1 VGFPADGEVT
11 LAIGFFCRHN
21 VPYGTG
27 SVVMA
32 NLAWAFSPTQE
43 NRMRRLVR
51 PLLLTALATC
61 CGAAFAATAEQAPK
75 GRLPG
80 WAVPQSYQLAFK
92 VDPAQQ
98 DFSGHATIKVKLTR
112 ASDHLWLD
120 GAELKVS
127 KVTIT
132 DAAGKRRTGKY
143 VSVEPKAGVARV
155 DFGSTLEPQQVT
167 LAFEYTAPLN
177 AQLQGLYKVTAK
189 GQPYAMTQMEPISAR
204 FAFPGFDE
212 PGFKTPFDISITVP
226 DSENVV
232 ANTKQVKEVPAGNG
246 WKTVTFAQ
254 TLPLPTYLV
263 AFAVGPWDIVDGPAI
278 SPDAYRAKPLQL
290 RGVAAHGEGH
300 RLQHVLGETPS
311 IIHALENYYGFGYPF
326 DKLDLLA
333 APDFSAGAMENPGLV
348 TFRDWLLL
356 IDKDSPARNVRGSF
370 NVTAHELAHM
380 WTGDTVTTA
389 WWNDIWL
396 NEAFATWMQ
405 QKVTMQVHPEYRA
418 DLDRVR
424 GAQGAMS
431 NDSLVSAR
439 RIRQPITGNGDI
451 ETAFD
456 SITYRKGASV
466 LGMFENY
473 VGEKTF
479 QEGMRAYIQQHKY
492 GNASADDLVASIAA
506 AADKGAAFK
515 HAFKSFLDQSGVPYV
530 ATRLE
535 QKDGKTILQLSQSRY
550 LPVGSSGD
558 AQRIWG
564 VPVCVRYG
572 TSAGGKNGAPSSKVS
587 CNMLD
592 QASGSM
598 SLPGAST
605 PTWVMPNAN
614 ASGYYRFSLD
624 KDALG
629 RLVGQVGQLSDAEQL
644 AYADAVD
651 ASFRHGDLDAGDV
664 LTALQPL
671 TVSKIREVATAPL
684 DQLDWINRHLATT
697 DAQHARLAAWV
708 KAAYLPRLQQL
719 GYQRKAGESENDAL
733 LRSTL
738 ASALAFDFKL
748 PEVRAALL
756 KQGEAALKPNAD
768 GRLNLAAADPDLLGD
783 ALGVAVQ
790 QHGRSAV
797 DALIAELPKTSDPAL
812 RNGILG
818 GLASVEDPALTEQVR
833 NFALTKPV
841 KVGEMAMLLRA
852 GRDTLAQRDA
862 MWTWFTAHYRQIL
875 DRTGSFAGGRLPSL
889 AAGGGC
895 SAAEDAR
902 LQAFFKPRLQDAAG
916 IDRGLAQTGES
927 IRLCSAL
934 KAKQDP
940 AAILR

>member
-1 VGFPADGEVT
+1 
-11 LAIGFFCRHN
+11 
-21 VPYGTG
+21 
-27 SVVMA
+27 
-32 NLAWAFSPTQE
+32 
-43 NRMRRLVR
+43 MRRLVR

-61 CGAAFAATAEQAPK
+61 CGAAFAATADQAPQ

-98 DFSGHATIKVKLTR
+98 DFSGTTTIKVKLNK

-132 DAAGKRRTGKY
+132 DAAGKTHAGKY
-143 VSVEPKAGVARV
+143 VNVDPKAGVVRV
-155 DFGSTLEPQQVT
+155 DFGSTLKPQDLTVK
-167 LAFEYTAPLN
+167 FEYSAPLN

-226 DSENVV
+226 DHENVV
-232 ANTKQVKEVPAGNG
+232 ANTMQVKEQPAGKG

-254 TLPLPTYLV
+254 TQPLPTYLV
-263 AFAVGPWDIVDGPAI
+263 AFAVGPWDIVDGPDI
-278 SPDAYRAKPLQL
+278 SPDAYRATPLKL
-290 RGVAAHGEGH
+290 RGIAAKGEGH
-300 RLQHVLGETPS
+300 RMEHVLSETPS

-326 DKLDLLA
+326 GKLDLLA
-333 APDFSAGAMENPGLV
+333 APDFEAGAMENPGLV

-356 IDKDSPARNVRGSF
+356 LDKDSPARNVQGSF
-370 NVTAHELAHM
+370 NVNAHELAHQ

-439 RIRQPITGNGDI
+439 SIRQPISGNGDI
-451 ETAFD
+451 MTAFD
-456 SITYRKGASV
+456 GITYQKGASV
-466 LGMFENY
+466 IGMFENY
-473 VGEKTF
+473 VGEKTY
-479 QEGMRAYIQQHKY
+479 QKGMRAYIQSQKF
-492 GNASADDLVASIAA
+492 GNATADDLVSAIATA
-506 AADKGAAFK
+506 AGKGDAFK

-530 ATRLE
+530 ATKLE
-535 QKDGKTILQLSQSRY
+535 QKDGKTVLQLSQSRY
-550 LPVGSSGD
+550 LPLGSSGD
-558 AQRIWG
+558 AKRTWG

-572 TSAGGKNGAPSSKVS
+572 TADGSKVA
-587 CNMLD
+587 CDMLD
-592 QASGSM
+592 KATGSM
-598 SLPGAST
+598 VLAGASK

-624 KDALG
+624 KDGLDHLIKQIGKLG
-629 RLVGQVGQLSDAEQL
+629 DAEQL
-644 AYADAVD
+644 AYADAIN
-651 ASFRHGDLDAGDV
+651 ASFRRGDLDAGQV
-664 LTALQPL
+664 LAALRPL
-671 TVSKIREVATAPL
+671 AGSKIREVATVPL
-684 DQLDWINRHLATT
+684 GTAGGLYQRIATT
-697 DAQHARLAAWV
+697 DAQRARLAEWA
-708 KAAYLPRLQQL
+708 KAAYLPRLEQL
-719 GYQRKAGESENDAL
+719 GYQRKAGESEDDSL
-733 LRSTL
+733 MRSSL
-738 ASALAFDFKL
+738 ASSLAFDFKL

-756 KQGEAALKPNAD
+756 KQGDAALKPKAD
-768 GRLNLAAADPDLLGD
+768 GRLDLAAADPDLLGD

-790 QHGRSAV
+790 EHGKSAV

-841 KVGEMAMLLRA
+841 KVGEMGMLLRG
-852 GRDTLAQRDA
+852 GRDTRAQRDA
-862 MWTWFTAHYRQIL
+862 MWTWFTTHYAQIL
-875 DRTGSFAGGRLPSL
+875 DRTGSFSGGRLPSL
-889 AAGGGC
+889 AARGGC
-895 SAAEDAR
+895 SSAEYDR
-902 LQAFFKPRLQDAAG
+902 LQAFFKTREKDAAG
-916 IDRGLAQTGES
+916 IARGLAQTGES
-927 IRLCSAL
+927 IQLCSAL
-934 KAKQDP
+934 KAAQDP
-940 AAILR
+940 ASILR

>member
-1 VGFPADGEVT
+1 
-11 LAIGFFCRHN
+11 
-21 VPYGTG
+21 
-27 SVVMA
+27 
-32 NLAWAFSPTQE
+32 
-43 NRMRRLVR
+43 MRRLAR
-51 PLLLTALATC
+51 PLLLTALAAC
-61 CGAAFAATAEQAPK
+61 CGVAFAATADQAPQ

-98 DFSGHATIKVKLTR
+98 DFSGTTTIKVKLTK

-132 DAAGKRRTGKY
+132 DAAGKTHTGKY
-143 VSVEPKAGVARV
+143 VAVDPKAGVARV
-155 DFGSTLEPQQVT
+155 DFGSTLQPQQLTVK
-167 LAFEYTAPLN
+167 FEYTAPLN

-212 PGFKTPFDISITVP
+212 PGFKTPFDLSITVP
-226 DSENVV
+226 DHENVV
-232 ANTKQVKEVPAGNG
+232 ANTQQVKQAPAGKG

-263 AFAVGPWDIVDGPAI
+263 AFAVGPWDIVAGPDI
-278 SPDAYRAKPLQL
+278 SPTAYRAKPLQL
-290 RGVAAHGEGH
+290 RGIAAKGEGQ
-300 RLQHVLGETPS
+300 RMKHVLGETPS

-333 APDFSAGAMENPGLV
+333 APDFEAGAMENPGLV

-356 IDKDSPARNVRGSF
+356 IDKDSPARNVQGSF
-370 NVTAHELAHM
+370 NVNAHELAHQ
-380 WTGDTVTTA
+380 WTGDTVTTE

-424 GAQGAMS
+424 GGQGAMN

-439 RIRQPITGNGDI
+439 SIRQPITGNGDI
-451 ETAFD
+451 MTAFD
-456 SITYRKGASV
+456 GITYQKGASV
-466 LGMFENY
+466 IGMFENY
-473 VGEKTF
+473 VGEKTY
-479 QEGMRAYIQQHKY
+479 QKGMRAYIQSQKY
-492 GNASADDLVASIAA
+492 GNATADDLVSAIAT
-506 AADKGAAFK
+506 AADKGDAFK

-530 ATRLE
+530 ATKLE
-535 QKDGKTILQLSQSRY
+535 QKNGQTVLQLSQSRY
-550 LPVGSSGD
+550 LPLGSRGD
-558 AQRIWG
+558 PQRIWG

-572 TSAGGKNGAPSSKVS
+572 TADGSKVA
-587 CNMLD
+587 CEMLD
-592 QASGSM
+592 KATGSM
-598 SLPGAST
+598 VLAGASN
-605 PTWVMPNAN
+605 PTWIMPNAN

-624 KDALG
+624 KSELG
-629 RLVGQVGQLSDAEQL
+629 GLVKQIGKLSDAEQL
-644 AYADAVD
+644 AYADAIS
-651 ASFRHGDLDAGDV
+651 ASFRHGDLDAGDM
-664 LTALQPL
+664 LAALQPL
-671 TVSKIREVATAPL
+671 TGSKIREVATVPL
-684 DQLDWINRHLATT
+684 DQAAQLYHRIAAT
-697 DAQHARLAAWV
+697 DAQRARLAAWA
-708 KAAYLPRLQQL
+708 KAAYLPRLEQL
-719 GYQRKAGESENDAL
+719 GYQRKAGESEDDSL
-733 LRSTL
+733 MRSSL
-738 ASALAFDFKL
+738 ASSLAFDFKL

-756 KQGEAALKPNAD
+756 KQGEAALKPKAD
-768 GRLNLAAADPDLLGD
+768 GHLNLAAADPDLLGD

-790 QHGRSAV
+790 EHGKSAV

-841 KVGEMAMLLRA
+841 KVGEMRMLLSG
-852 GRDTLAQRDA
+852 GRDTLAERDA
-862 MWTWFTAHYRQIL
+862 MWSWFTAHYAQIL
-875 DRTGSFAGGRLPSL
+875 DRTGSFSGGRLPSM

-895 SAAEDAR
+895 SSAEYDR
-902 LQAFFKPRLQDAAG
+902 LQAFFKTREKDAAG
-916 IDRGLAQTGES
+916 IGRGLAQTGES
-927 IRLCSAL
+927 IQLCSAL

>member
-1 VGFPADGEVT
+1 
-11 LAIGFFCRHN
+11 
-21 VPYGTG
+21 
-27 SVVMA
+27 
-32 NLAWAFSPTQE
+32 
-43 NRMRRLVR
+43 MRRLAR
-51 PLLLTALATC
+51 PLLLTALAAC
-61 CGAAFAATAEQAPK
+61 CGAAFAATADQAPQ

-98 DFSGHATIKVKLTR
+98 DFSGTTTIKVKLTQ

-127 KVTIT
+127 KVTIA
-132 DAAGKRRTGKY
+132 DAAGKVHAGKY
-143 VSVEPKAGVARV
+143 VAVDPKAGVARV
-155 DFGSTLEPQQVT
+155 DFGSTLQPQQLTVK
-167 LAFEYTAPLN
+167 FEYTAPLN

-226 DSENVV
+226 DHENVV
-232 ANTKQVKEVPAGNG
+232 ANTQQVKQAPAGKG

-254 TLPLPTYLV
+254 TLPLPTYLI
-263 AFAVGPWDIVDGPAI
+263 AFAVGPWDIVAGPDI
-278 SPDAYRAKPLQL
+278 SPTAYRAKPLQL
-290 RGVAAHGEGH
+290 RGIAAKGEGQ
-300 RLQHVLGETPS
+300 RMKHVLGETPS

-333 APDFSAGAMENPGLV
+333 APDFEAGAMENPGLV

-356 IDKDSPARNVRGSF
+356 IDKDSPARNVQGSF
-370 NVTAHELAHM
+370 NVNAHELAHQ
-380 WTGDTVTTA
+380 WTGDTVTTE

-424 GAQGAMS
+424 GGQGAMN

-439 RIRQPITGNGDI
+439 SIRQPITGNGDI
-451 ETAFD
+451 MTAFD
-456 SITYRKGASV
+456 GITYQKGASV
-466 LGMFENY
+466 IGMFENY
-473 VGEKTF
+473 VGEKTY
-479 QEGMRAYIQQHKY
+479 QKGMRAYIQSQKY
-492 GNASADDLVASIAA
+492 GNATADDLVSAIAT
-506 AADKGAAFK
+506 AADKGDAFK

-530 ATRLE
+530 ATKLE
-535 QKDGKTILQLSQSRY
+535 QKNGQTVLQLSQSRY
-550 LPVGSSGD
+550 LPLGSSGD
-558 AQRIWG
+558 PQRIWG

-572 TSAGGKNGAPSSKVS
+572 TADGSKVA
-587 CNMLD
+587 CEMLD
-592 QASGSM
+592 RATGSM
-598 SLPGAST
+598 VLAGASNS
-605 PTWVMPNAN
+605 TWIMPNAN

-624 KDALG
+624 KSELG
-629 RLVGQVGQLSDAEQL
+629 GLVKQIGKLSDAEQL
-644 AYADAVD
+644 AYADAIS
-651 ASFRHGDLDAGDV
+651 ASFRHGDLDAGDM
-664 LTALQPL
+664 LAALQPL
-671 TVSKIREVATAPL
+671 TGSKIREVATVPL
-684 DQLDWINRHLATT
+684 DQAAQLYHRIAAT
-697 DAQHARLAAWV
+697 DAQRARLAAWA
-708 KAAYLPRLQQL
+708 KAAYLPRLERL
-719 GYQRKAGESENDAL
+719 GYQRKAGESEDDSL
-733 LRSTL
+733 MRSNL
-738 ASALAFDFKL
+738 ASSLAFDFKL

-756 KQGEAALKPNAD
+756 KQGEAALKPKAD
-768 GRLNLAAADPDLLGD
+768 GHLNLAAADPDLLGD

-790 QHGRSAV
+790 EHGKSAV

-812 RNGILG
+812 RNGILD

-841 KVGEMAMLLRA
+841 KVGEMRMLLSG
-852 GRDTLAQRDA
+852 GRDTLAERDA
-862 MWTWFTAHYRQIL
+862 MWSWFTAHYAQIL
-875 DRTGSFAGGRLPSL
+875 DRTGSFSGGRLPSM

-895 SAAEDAR
+895 SSAEYDR
-902 LQAFFKPRLQDAAG
+902 LQAFFKTREKDAAG
-916 IDRGLAQTGES
+916 IGRGLAQTGES
-927 IRLCSAL
+927 IQLCSAL